1 MEKNSLFYMANLY
14 PEIGRLFSFLDSNKI
29 EAANNARVRSINIVD
44 KILSFRDIK
53 PAGRE
58 EWNVIKNFILGYDKL
73 DTYERSILEKYA
85 EPFSYK
91 FMNQYQRTSTVH

>member
-14 PEIGRLFSFLDSNKI
+14 PEIGRLFSFFDSGKT
-29 EAANNARVRSINIVD
+29 EAASNAQNRALGIVD
-44 KILSFRDIK
+44 NILNFKDVK

-58 EWNVIKNFILGYDKL
+58 EWSVIKNFILGYDKL
-73 DTYERSILEKYA
+73 DKYERTILEKYA

-91 FMNQYQRTSTVH
+91 FMIKYK

>member
-14 PEIGRLFSFLDSNKI
+14 PEIGRLFSFLDSGKV
-29 EAANNARVRSINIVD
+29 EAADNAKMRALGIVD
-44 KILSFRDIK
+44 KILSFKDVK

-58 EWNVIKNFILGYDKL
+58 EWSVIKNFILGYDKL

-85 EPFSYK
+85 EPFSFK
-91 FMNQYQRTSTVH
+91 FMNQYQRTSTIV

>member
-14 PEIGRLFSFLDSNKI
+14 PEIGRLFSFFDSNKI
-29 EAANNARVRSINIVD
+29 EAANNAKIRALGIVD
-44 KILSFRDIK
+44 KILSFKDIP

-58 EWNVIKNFILGYDKL
+58 EWNVIKNFILGFNKL
-73 DTYERSILEKYA
+73 DAYERNILEKYA

-91 FMNQYQRTSTVH
+91 FMKDYK

>member
-91 FMNQYQRTSTVH
+91 FMNQYQRTSTTH

>member
-29 EAANNARVRSINIVD
+29 QAAENAKIRALGIVD

-58 EWNVIKNFILGYDKL
+58 EWSVIKNLILGYDKL
-73 DTYERSILEKYA
+73 NSFERNILEKYA

-91 FMNQYQRTSTVH
+91 FMKAI

>member
-14 PEIGRLFSFLDSNKI
+14 PEIGRLFSFFDSQKI
-29 EAANNARVRSINIVD
+29 QAAENAKIRALGIVD
-44 KILSFRDIK
+44 KILSFKDIK

-58 EWNVIKNFILGYDKL
+58 EWSVIKNFILGYKKL
-73 DTYERSILEKYA
+73 NSYERTILEKYT

-91 FMNQYQRTSTVH
+91 FMLKYK

>member
-29 EAANNARVRSINIVD
+29 QAAENAKIRALGIVD

-58 EWNVIKNFILGYDKL
+58 EWSVIKNLILGYDKL
-73 DTYERSILEKYA
+73 DIYERAILEKYA

-91 FMNQYQRTSTVH
+91 FMKAI

>member
-14 PEIGRLFSFLDSNKI
+14 PEIGRLFSFFDSKKN
-29 EAANNARVRSINIVD
+29 EAANNAKIRALKIID
-44 KILSFRDIK
+44 QILSFEDVK

-58 EWNVIKNFILGYDKL
+58 EWSVIKNFILGYDKL
-73 DTYERSILEKYA
+73 NTFERSILEKYA

-91 FMNQYQRTSTVH
+91 FMSNYTS

>member
-14 PEIGRLFSFLDSNKI
+14 PEIGRLFSFLDSGKI
-29 EAANNARVRSINIVD
+29 EAADNAKIRALGIVD
-44 KILSFRDIK
+44 QILSFKDVK

-58 EWNVIKNFILGYDKL
+58 EWGVIKNFILGYNKL
-73 DTYERSILEKYA
+73 DINERKILEKYA

-91 FMNQYQRTSTVH
+91 FIRKYSLMH

>member
-14 PEIGRLFSFLDSNKI
+14 PEIGRLFSFFDSKKI
-29 EAANNARVRSINIVD
+29 QAAENAKIRALGIVD
-44 KILSFRDIK
+44 KILSFKDVK

-58 EWNVIKNFILGYDKL
+58 EWNVVKNFILGYDKL
-73 DTYERSILEKYA
+73 DSYERSILEKYA

-91 FMNQYQRTSTVH
+91 FMREL

>member
-14 PEIGRLFSFLDSNKI
+14 PEIGRMYSFYDSGKL
-29 EAANNARVRSINIVD
+29 EASENAQKRSIGIVD
-44 KILSFRDIK
+44 TILNFRDIK

-58 EWNVIKNFILGYDKL
+58 EWNVIKNFILGYKVL
-73 DTYERSILEKYA
+73 DSYERKILEKYS

-91 FMNQYQRTSTVH
+91 FMNQYSTIR

>member
-1 MEKNSLFYMANLY
+1 MERNSLFYMANLY
-14 PEIGRLFSFLDSNKI
+14 PEIGRLFLYFDSNKI
-29 EAANNARVRSINIVD
+29 ESAENAKNRALEITN

-58 EWNVIKNFILGYDKL
+58 EWSVIRNFILGYKDL
-73 DTYERSILEKYA
+73 DSFERKILEKYS

-91 FMNQYQRTSTVH
+91 FMSQYTSK